1 MRQTKRRMILTAAV
15 VFAWIGLSQI
25 VLETYVDARAG
36 GGGSGG
42 FRGSRTYQAPS
53 RPAQPTPF
61 NRKEKQLRHRS
72 SLGLLRPN
80 PAVSCAGWPA
90 GSWEAFSVHCYS
102 PVWRKPAGAGLA
114 AAASA
119 FLKFF

>member
-1 MRQTKRRMILTAAV
+1 MPV
-15 VFAWIGLSQI
+15 
-25 VLETYVDARAG
+25 RAG
-36 GGGSGG
+36 AVQAG
-42 FRGSRTYQAPS
+42 FAALELIKLRADPRSPL
-53 RPAQPTPF
+53 PF